1 MFLLMIKGVMKT
13 CPLEVDF
20 RQPCQNQTI
29 IAQHTVTGAGC
40 GESDHSAVNEWSLL
54 ANCSLS
60 NKIIPVEL
68 PCPKETRWETVLSS
82 PESGA
87 SYTLVVQQGG
97 RKSSYSMEIR
107 LPRREKY
114 TFVYL
119 IITSSLN
126 NYNICFYTTQPS

>member
-1 MFLLMIKGVMKT
+1 MLLLMIKGVMKT

-29 IAQHTVTGAGC
+29 IVKHMVTEAGC

-68 PCPKETRWETVLSS
+68 PCPKETRRETVLSS

-87 SYTLVVQQGG
+87 SHTRVAQQGG
-97 RKSSYSMEIR
+97 REEFIQYGNQITLKRKIEICISNH
-107 LPRREKY
+107 Y
-114 TFVYL
+114 F
-119 IITSSLN
+119 
-126 NYNICFYTTQPS
+126 